1 MLKTEVYTVSTNNEY
16 DHVIFLRT
24 NNGIYS
30 FSPAM
35 GMLERDDMTFEKLKD
50 HMIQMENDGYSIT
63 KQIVSG
69 GIEK

>member
-30 FSPAM
+30 FSPSM
-35 GMLERDDMTFEKLKD
+35 GMLERDDLTFEKLKD
-50 HMIQMENDGYSIT
+50 HMIQMEKEGYSIT
-63 KQIVSG
+63 KTIVFG
-69 GIEK
+69 GIKE